1 VLLQLELCFLLQTH
15 THTKKKVHSEV
26 QHLFNLLIMEA
37 DAELIL
43 HGFLVWLSCSVLLEV
58 FLWGVV
64 VVVVFLFV
72 LLCFYKNV
80 QSLLAS

>member
-1 VLLQLELCFLLQTH
+1 MQR
-15 THTKKKVHSEV
+15 
-26 QHLFNLLIMEA
+26 LFNLLIMEA